1 MLRKMN
7 SRPNTSFSSVEAL
20 QRFQMKARYCFQ
32 TEEFEALTG
41 REPGGVAGK
50 GALSRLQ
57 AQGLVAPLARR
68 SGFWL
73 IVPPEHLAKGAPPVA
88 WWLHDYLSRKE
99 AAYHLGLLSAAAA
112 HGSSHFAV
120 METQIFLPLPRREL
134 QVGPF
139 RLRFFVKQGIADAP
153 TVTLRTEKSKLVVS
167 SVATTLLDLIRHAP
181 TVGGI
186 ERANLILRDLG
197 EKLESQ
203 DIASSLE
210 AAADIA
216 AAQRFGYLLEHA
228 AYKKHAQRVDRW
240 LSEKRVQ
247 RTRLDVS
254 GTSSEGEMS
263 ERWKILINTN
273 LESVA

>member
-1 MLRKMN
+1 
-7 SRPNTSFSSVEAL
+7 
-20 QRFQMKARYCFQ
+20 MKARYCFE

-41 REPGGVAGK
+41 REPGGAAGK
-50 GALSRLQ
+50 SALLRLNT
-57 AQGLVAPLARR
+57 QGLVVPLARR

-73 IVPPEHLAKGAPPVA
+73 IVPPEHISKGAPPVA

-99 AAYHLGLLSAAAA
+99 VTYHVGLLSAATA

-134 QVGPF
+134 QVAPF

-153 TVTLRTEKSKLVVS
+153 TVTLRTEKSKVVVS

-186 ERANLILRDLG
+186 ERANLILQDLG
-197 EKLESQ
+197 EKLANE
-203 DIASSLE
+203 DIALSLA

-228 AYKKHAQRVDRW
+228 AYKKHAQRVAYW
-240 LSEKRVQ
+240 LNEKRVQ

-254 GTSSEGEMS
+254 GTSSKGDVS
-263 ERWKILINTN
+263 ERWKVLINTD
-273 LESVA
+273 LASVA